1 MEIPGRTEMKMVN
14 GRTSNGRFETG
25 GRRCRRIETFKT
37 DNDKM
42 MPIPRM
48 LKICAALFLLLPTLG
63 SVAQAPLLPV
73 NLKVEYLE
81 RPMGLDIQQP
91 RFSWTLQS
99 TNKQLYGQ
107 KQTAYRILV
116 ASSLKK
122 LDANIGDL
130 WDSEWKPS
138 AQMGQVVFQGVP
150 LHSDRRYYW
159 KVAVRDEKN
168 AVSGWSE
175 STYWHTGI
183 IRPQEWKA
191 GWIGSP
197 VVFDP
202 AQPDCN
208 IPDPWLRKS
217 FSLEKLP
224 GQAVL
229 FVASAGFHELYVN
242 GKRVGDAVMA
252 TAVTDLTKRARYVSY
267 DIAPYLSKG
276 RNVIGLWLGTSWSIH
291 GPYIT
296 KDRPNT
302 PIVAAQV
309 DFYENADPGPE
320 ARPFASVHTDAT
332 WKVKSSPSRLLGVWN
347 SNRMGGELWDA
358 NLDEPQW
365 NTIGYADEDW
375 RNATSYDPKLKIS
388 AQQVEQN
395 RLFDEI
401 RPVSVKKI
409 NDSTYRVDMGVNFAG
424 WTTIDLEGKPGHRA
438 ELLFSERENMEM
450 TFGLHSAYIFDK
462 TGKGTFK
469 NRFNYGSGR
478 WITIKG
484 VTKEPEPGAI
494 KGWMARTAYKDAA
507 TFSCSDP
514 LQNWIY
520 NTVRWT
526 YENLSL
532 GGFIVDCPQ
541 RERLGYG
548 GDAHATCE
556 TGMLNYQVGALY
568 TKWMEDWRD
577 VSGTESIVGNMY
589 DTAFA
594 RKEVMSGRHLH
605 KGILPHT
612 APTYMG
618 GGGPAWGGIV
628 VTLPWYFYR
637 QYGDE
642 TILRKNFSI
651 IRNWVDFL
659 ESNTRDGILQRFG
672 GRWDF
677 LGDWLWPNATA
688 EGMNNDSPQNGCFN
702 NLYRIYNLR
711 IAAKI
716 ADQIGEKEWAAKWN
730 GQAEAFS
737 TIIHKKFFNPADTS
751 YADGSMGNLVAALLA
766 DVVPDTDKKQVWTR
780 LENEIRVRRKG
791 HIHVGITGGA
801 LLFKLL
807 REQNRQDLLFE
818 MTSKTDYPGWGYMK
832 ANGATT
838 IWEMWEKDLPGHSL
852 LHSSFLY
859 PGAWYIDGLAGI
871 KVDKPGYER
880 FIIQPPGIET
890 SKLSWAKAT
899 FESPAG
905 LIKSNWSR
913 TNGKLHMEVAIPP
926 NSTALLKIADTDG
939 LLLKEKKDAI
949 RVIEKRD
956 GITVYEL
963 QSGSYSF

>member
-1 MEIPGRTEMKMVN
+1 MKSITRTRKM
-14 GRTSNGRFETG
+14 
-25 GRRCRRIETFKT
+25 
-37 DNDKM
+37 
-42 MPIPRM
+42 
-48 LKICAALFLLLPTLG
+48 CAVFLLLLPLWG
-63 SVAQAPLLPV
+63 YAASAPLLPV
-73 NLKVEYLE
+73 NLKVEYLDN
-81 RPMGLDIQQP
+81 PLGLDRPQP
-91 RFSWTLQS
+91 RFSWTLKS
-99 TNKQLYGQ
+99 TRPGLYGQ
-107 KQTAYRILV
+107 KQTAYRVLV

-122 LDANIGDL
+122 LNAGIGDI
-130 WDSEWKPS
+130 WDSEWERS
-138 AQMGQVVFQGVP
+138 AQMSQVVLPGAR

-159 KVAVRDEKN
+159 KVAVKDETN
-168 AVSGWSE
+168 AVSDWSA
-175 STYWHTGI
+175 TAYWHTGMLE
-183 IRPQEWKA
+183 PGAWKA
-191 GWIGSP
+191 GWIGSS
-197 VVFDP
+197 VIFDP
-202 AQPDCN
+202 AQKDCN
-208 IPDPWLRKS
+208 IPDPWLRKV
-217 FSLEKLP
+217 FALDAIP
-224 GQAVL
+224 AQAML
-229 FVASAGFHELYVN
+229 YVASVGFHELYVN
-242 GKRVGDAVMA
+242 GKRVGDDVMP
-252 TAVTDLTKRARYVSY
+252 TAVTDHTKRARYLAY
-267 DIAPYLSKG
+267 DIAPYLNKG
-276 RNVIGLWLGTSWSIH
+276 ANAIAIWLGTSWSIH
-291 GPYIT
+291 GPYVT

-309 DFYENADPGPE
+309 DCYAHKDPGPAE
-320 ARPFASVHTDAT
+320 RPFATVRTDAS
-332 WKVKSSPSRLLGVWN
+332 WKVKGSPNKLLGVWN

-358 NLDEPQW
+358 NLDEPLW
-365 NTIGYADEDW
+365 NTIAYRDANW
-375 RNATSYDPKLKIS
+375 LAATVYHPGLQVS

-395 RLFDEI
+395 RRFDEI
-401 RPVSVKKI
+401 RPVSIKKI
-409 NDSTYRVDMGVNFAG
+409 SDDTYRVDMGVNFAG
-424 WTTIDLEGKPGHRA
+424 WIAAKLEGQPGHRA

-462 TGKGTFK
+462 TGKGTFRNK
-469 NRFNYGSGR
+469 FNYGSGR

-484 VTKEPEPGAI
+484 VTKTPQLGDI
-494 KGWMARTAYKDAA
+494 KGWLVRTAYKDAA
-507 TFSCSDP
+507 SFSCSDS

-556 TGMLNYQVGALY
+556 TGMLNYQVAAMY

-594 RKEVMSGRHLH
+594 RKAVMSGRHLH
-605 KGILPHT
+605 QGILPHT

-642 TILRKNFSI
+642 SMLRNNFTL
-651 IRNWVDFL
+651 IRNWLDFL
-659 ESNTRDGILQRFG
+659 ERNTRDGILQRFG
-672 GRWDF
+672 GKWDF

-688 EGMNNDSPQNGCFN
+688 EGMNNDSPQNLCFN

-711 IAAKI
+711 TAIKI
-716 ADQIGEKEWAAKWN
+716 ADQIGEKEWAGKWRE
-730 GQAEAFS
+730 QAAAFS
-737 TIIHKKFFNPADTS
+737 DVIHKKFFNEADTS

-766 DVVPDTDKKQVWTR
+766 EVVPDAYKQKVWKR
-780 LENEIRVRRKG
+780 LEHEIRVRRKG

-807 REQNRQDLLFE
+807 REQNRQDLLLE

-880 FIIQPPGIET
+880 FVIQPPQIAA
-890 SKLSWAKAT
+890 SKLGWVKAG

-905 LIKSNWSR
+905 FIKSNWSR
-913 TNGKLHMEVAIPP
+913 RNGVLHMELEIPP
-926 NSTALLKIADTDG
+926 NTTALLKIADTDG
-939 LLLKEKKDAI
+939 LILKEKKNQV
-949 RVIEKRD
+949 RLLGKQ
-956 GITVYEL
+956 GNITVYEL
-963 QSGSYSF
+963 QSGVYRF

>member
-1 MEIPGRTEMKMVN
+1 MKSI
-14 GRTSNGRFETG
+14 T
-25 GRRCRRIETFKT
+25 
-37 DNDKM
+37 
-42 MPIPRM
+42 RM
-48 LKICAALFLLLPTLG
+48 RDICVVLLLLLPLWG
-63 SVAQAPLLPV
+63 SAATAPLLPV
-73 NLKVEYLE
+73 NLKVEYLY
-81 RPMGLDIQQP
+81 RPMGLDAQQP
-91 RFSWTLQS
+91 RFSWTLKS
-99 TNKQLYGQ
+99 TRPGLYGQ
-107 KQTAYRILV
+107 KQTAYRVLV

-122 LDANIGDL
+122 LNAGIGDI
-130 WDSEWKPS
+130 WDSEWQPS
-138 AQMGQVVFQGVP
+138 AQMSQVALP
-150 LHSDRRYYW
+150 EARLHSDRRYYW
-159 KVAVRDEKN
+159 KVAVKDEKQ

-175 STYWHTGI
+175 TAYWHTGI
-183 IRPQEWKA
+183 LTPDIWKA
-191 GWIGSP
+191 GWIGAA

-202 AQPDCN
+202 AQKDCN

-217 FSLEKLP
+217 IILDAVP
-224 GQAVL
+224 GQAML
-229 FVASAGFHELYVN
+229 YVASVGFHEVYVN
-242 GKRVGDAVMA
+242 GKRVGDDVMP
-252 TAVTDLTKRARYVSY
+252 TAVTDHTKRARYVAY
-267 DIAPYLSKG
+267 DIASFLKKG
-276 RNVIGLWLGTSWSIH
+276 SNVIALWLGTSWSIH
-291 GPYIT
+291 GPYVT

-309 DFYENADPGPE
+309 DVYAHKDPGMAE
-320 ARPFASVHTDAT
+320 RPFATVRTDAT
-332 WKVKSSPSRLLGVWN
+332 WKIKSSPNKLLGTWN

-358 NLDEPQW
+358 NLDEPLW
-365 NTIGYADEDW
+365 NTAAYQDEDW
-375 RNATSYDPKLKIS
+375 QQATAYHPELQVS

-401 RPVSVKKI
+401 QPVAIKKTGEG
-409 NDSTYRVDMGVNFAG
+409 TYRVDMGVNFAG
-424 WTTIDLEGKPGHRA
+424 WIAADLEGTPGHRA
-438 ELLFSERENMEM
+438 ELLFSEREQMDM

-462 TGKGTFK
+462 TGKGTFRNK
-469 NRFNYGSGR
+469 FNYGSGR

-484 VTKEPEPGAI
+484 VTKAPQLSDI
-494 KGWMARTAYKDAA
+494 KGWLVRTAYKDAA
-507 TFSCSDP
+507 TFSCSDS

-577 VSGTESIVGNMY
+577 VSGTEPIVGNMY

-594 RKEVMSGRHLH
+594 RKEVMSGRQLH
-605 KGILPHT
+605 QGILPHT

-642 TILRKNFSI
+642 TILRKNFSL
-651 IRNWVDFL
+651 IRNWIGFL
-659 ESNTRDGILQRFG
+659 ESNTRDGVLQRFG
-672 GRWDF
+672 GSWDF

-688 EGMNNDSPQNGCFN
+688 EGMNNNSPQNLCFN

-711 IAAKI
+711 VAAKI
-716 ADQIGEKEWAAKWN
+716 AGQIGEKEWAAKWN
-730 GQAEAFS
+730 QQADTFS
-737 TIIHKKFFNPADTS
+737 GIIHKKFFNEKDTA

-766 DVVPDTDKKQVWTR
+766 DVVPGAWKEQVWKR
-780 LENEIRVRRKG
+780 LENEIRLRRNG

-818 MTSKTDYPGWGYMK
+818 MASKTDYPGWGYMK
-832 ANGATT
+832 ANNATT

-871 KVDKPGYER
+871 KVDAPGYTR
-880 FIIQPPGIET
+880 FIIQPPQLAV
-890 SKLSWAKAT
+890 SKLRWVKAG

-905 LIKSNWSR
+905 FIKSNWSR
-913 TNGKLHMEVAIPP
+913 EDGRLQLDLEIPP

-939 LLLKEKKDAI
+939 LLLQEKKDAI
-949 RVIEKRD
+949 RKIGKHN

-963 QSGSYSF
+963 QSGKYHF

>member
-1 MEIPGRTEMKMVN
+1 MIPIT
-14 GRTSNGRFETG
+14 
-25 GRRCRRIETFKT
+25 
-37 DNDKM
+37 
-42 MPIPRM
+42 RM
-48 LKICAALFLLLPTLG
+48 LKVCAAFLLLLP
-63 SVAQAPLLPV
+63 VWANAAKAPLLPV
-73 NLKVEYLE
+73 NLEVEYLE
-81 RPMGLDIQQP
+81 QPMGLDAVQP

-99 TNKQLYGQ
+99 TGEQLYGQ
-107 KQTAYRILV
+107 KQTAYRVLV

-122 LDANIGDL
+122 LHANIGDI
-130 WDSEWKPS
+130 WDSKWRAS
-138 AQMGQVVFQGVP
+138 AQMSQVVFGGSP
-150 LHSDRRYYW
+150 LRSDRSYYW
-159 KVAVRDEKN
+159 KVAVKDETGS
-168 AVSGWSE
+168 ASDWSK

-183 IRPQEWKA
+183 MKPEEWKA
-191 GWIGSP
+191 AWIGSS

-202 AQPDCN
+202 TQKDCN

-217 FSLEKLP
+217 FSLAAVP
-224 GQAVL
+224 GQAVIY
-229 FVASAGFHELYVN
+229 VASVGFHELYVN
-242 GKRVGDAVMA
+242 GKRVGDDVMP
-252 TAVTDLTKRARYVSY
+252 TAVTDHTKRARYVSY
-267 DIAPYLSKG
+267 NIAPYLHKG
-276 RNVIGLWLGTSWSIH
+276 NNVVGIWLGTSWSIH
-291 GPYIT
+291 GPYVI

-309 DFYENADPGPE
+309 DLYEQADPG
-320 ARPFASVHTDAT
+320 AAALPFATVRTDAS
-332 WKVKSSPSRLLGVWN
+332 WKLKSSPSRLLGVWN

-365 NTIGYADEDW
+365 NTAAYRDDAW
-375 RNATSYDPKLKIS
+375 QPATRYHPKLQVS

-395 RLFDEI
+395 RLFDTI
-401 RPVSVKKI
+401 RPVAVKKI
-409 NDSTYRVDMGVNFAG
+409 SDGTYRVDMGVNFAG
-424 WTTIDLEGKPGHRA
+424 WVAINLEGEPGQRA
-438 ELLFSERENMEM
+438 DLLFSEREQMEV

-462 TGKGTFK
+462 TGKGTFR

-484 VTKEPEPGAI
+484 VTREPQLSDI
-494 KGWMARTAYKDAA
+494 RGWLVRTAYKDAA

-556 TGMLNYQVGALY
+556 TGMLNYHVGALY

-594 RKEVMSGRHLH
+594 RKGVMGGRYLH

-642 TILRKNFSI
+642 TILRKNFTL
-651 IRNWVDFL
+651 IRNWLAFL
-659 ESNTRDGILQRFG
+659 ETHTKDGVLQRFG
-672 GRWDF
+672 GNWDF

-688 EGMNNDSPQNGCFN
+688 EGMNNNSPQNLCFN

-716 ADQIGEKEWAAKWN
+716 AGQIGEKAWAQKWQE
-730 GQAEAFS
+730 QAVAFS
-737 TIIHKKFFNPADTS
+737 KVIHTKFFNEADSS

-766 DVVPDTDKKQVWTR
+766 DVVPAAYKEKVWKR

-818 MTSKTDYPGWGYMK
+818 MASKTDYPGWGYMK
-832 ANGATT
+832 ENGATT

-871 KVDKPGYER
+871 KVDKPGYGR
-880 FIIQPPGIET
+880 FIIEPPRIAASQLG
-890 SKLSWAKAT
+890 WVKAS

-905 LIKSNWSR
+905 FIRCNWSR
-913 TNGKLHMEVAIPP
+913 TDGRLRMELEIPP
-926 NSTALLKIADTDG
+926 NSSALLKIADTDG
-939 LLLKEKKDAI
+939 LQLKEKKGVI
-949 RVIEKRD
+949 RVAEKRN
-956 GITVYEL
+956 GATVYEL
-963 QSGSYSF
+963 QSGVYRF

>member
-1 MEIPGRTEMKMVN
+1 MIL
-14 GRTSNGRFETG
+14 TSRV
-25 GRRCRRIETFKT
+25 
-37 DNDKM
+37 
-42 MPIPRM
+42 
-48 LKICAALFLLLPTLG
+48 LKIFVAFLVLLPLWG
-63 SVAQAPLLPV
+63 LAANAPLLPV
-73 NLKVEYLE
+73 NLKIEYLD
-81 RPMGLDIQQP
+81 RPMGLDVLQP
-91 RFSWTLQS
+91 RFSWTLKS
-99 TNKQLYGQ
+99 TRPGLYGQ
-107 KQTAYRILV
+107 KQTAYRVLV

-122 LDANIGDL
+122 LNAGIGDI
-130 WDSEWKPS
+130 WDSEWEPS
-138 AQMGQVVFQGVP
+138 AQMSQVILPAGR
-150 LHSDRRYYW
+150 LHSDRSYYW
-159 KVAVRDEKN
+159 KVAVKDEKN

-175 STYWHTGI
+175 TAYWHTGI
-183 IRPQEWKA
+183 LEPETWKA
-191 GWIGSP
+191 GWIGSS

-202 AQPDCN
+202 TQKDCN

-217 FSLEKLP
+217 FMLESVP
-224 GQAVL
+224 AQAVMH
-229 FVASAGFHELYVN
+229 VASVGFHELYVN
-242 GKRVGDAVMA
+242 GKRVGTDVMP
-252 TAVTDLTKRARYVSY
+252 TAVTDHTKRARYVSY
-267 DIAPYLSKG
+267 NIAPYLNKG
-276 RNVIGLWLGTSWSIH
+276 ANVIAVWLGTSWSIH
-291 GPYIT
+291 GPYVT

-309 DFYENADPGPE
+309 DFYKQKDPD
-320 ARPFASVHTDAT
+320 AAVQPFATVRTDAS
-332 WKVKSSPSRLLGVWN
+332 WKIKSSPGRLLGVWN

-358 NLDEPQW
+358 NLEEPGW
-365 NTIGYADEDW
+365 NTVDYRDDQW
-375 RNATSYDPKLKIS
+375 SPATSYTPRLQVS

-395 RLFDEI
+395 QRFDEI
-401 RPVSVKKI
+401 KPVAIKKI

-424 WTTIDLEGKPGHRA
+424 WIAANLEGKPGHRA
-438 ELLFSERENMEM
+438 DLLFSERENMEM
-450 TFGLHSAYIFDK
+450 TFGLHSAYIFNG
-462 TGKGTFK
+462 TGKGTFRNK
-469 NRFNYGSGR
+469 FNYGSGR

-484 VTKEPEPGAI
+484 VTKEPRLSDI
-494 KGWMARTAYKDAA
+494 TGWLVRTGYRDAA
-507 TFSCSDP
+507 TFSCSDS

-520 NTVRWT
+520 KTVRWT

-594 RKEVMSGRHLH
+594 HKEVMSGRHLH
-605 KGILPHT
+605 PGILPHT

-642 TILRKNFSI
+642 TILRKNFSL
-651 IRNWVDFL
+651 IRNWLGFL
-659 ESNTRDGILQRFG
+659 ETQTRDGVLQRFG

-688 EGMNNDSPQNGCFN
+688 EGMNNDSPQNLCFN

-711 IAAKI
+711 TAIKI
-716 ADQIGEKEWAAKWN
+716 ADQIGEKEWAGKWRA
-730 GQAEAFS
+730 QAAAFS
-737 TIIHKKFFNPADTS
+737 DVIHKKFFNEADTS
-751 YADGSMGNLVAALLA
+751 YADGSMGNLVGALLA
-766 DVVPDTDKKQVWTR
+766 DVVPDAYREKVWKR
-780 LENEIRVRRKG
+780 LEDEILVRRKG

-807 REQNRQDLLFE
+807 REQNRQDLLWE

-859 PGAWYIDGLAGI
+859 PGAWYMDGLAGI
-871 KVDKPGYER
+871 KVDEPGYRR
-880 FIIQPPGIET
+880 FVIQPPQIEA
-890 SKLSWAKAT
+890 SKLSWVKAG

-913 TNGKLHMEVAIPP
+913 KDGTLHLDLEIPP
-926 NSTALLKIADTDG
+926 NSTALLKIADADG
-939 LLLKEKKDAI
+939 LLIKEKQGVI
-949 RVIEKRD
+949 RVAEKRN

-963 QSGSYSF
+963 QSGIYRF

>member
-1 MEIPGRTEMKMVN
+1 
-14 GRTSNGRFETG
+14 
-25 GRRCRRIETFKT
+25 
-37 DNDKM
+37 
-42 MPIPRM
+42 MPISRM
-48 LKICAALFLLLPTLG
+48 LNVCVVFFLLLPVWTY
-63 SVAQAPLLPV
+63 AAKAPLLPV
-73 NLKVEYLE
+73 NLKVEYLD
-81 RPMGLDIQQP
+81 RPMGLDAPQP
-91 RFSWTLQS
+91 RFSWTLKS
-99 TNKQLYGQ
+99 TGPGLYGQ
-107 KQTAYRILV
+107 NQTAYRVLV

-122 LDANIGDL
+122 LNAGIGDI

-138 AQMGQVVFQGVP
+138 VQMSQVALPGAR

-159 KVAVRDEKN
+159 KVAVKDEKH
-168 AVSGWSE
+168 AVSDWSE
-175 STYWHTGI
+175 TAYWHTGI
-183 IRPQEWKA
+183 LEPGAWKA
-191 GWIGSP
+191 GWIGSS

-202 AQPDCN
+202 AQRDCN

-217 FSLEKLP
+217 FVLDAVPE
-224 GQAVL
+224 QAML
-229 FVASAGFHELYVN
+229 YVASVGFHEVYVN
-242 GKRVGDAVMA
+242 GKRMGDDVMP
-252 TAVTDLTKRARYVSY
+252 TAVTDHTKRARYIAY
-267 DIAPYLSKG
+267 DIASFLNKG
-276 RNVIGLWLGTSWSIH
+276 SNVIAIWLGTSWSIH
-291 GPYIT
+291 GPYVT

-309 DFYENADPGPE
+309 DFYAHKDPDMAE
-320 ARPFASVHTDAT
+320 RPFATVRTDAT
-332 WKVKSSPSRLLGVWN
+332 WKIKDSPNKLLGVWN
-347 SNRMGGELWDA
+347 SNQMGGELWDA
-358 NLDEPQW
+358 SLDEPGW
-365 NTIGYADEDW
+365 NMAAYRDEDW
-375 RNATSYDPKLKIS
+375 KQATAYHPNLKVS

-409 NDSTYRVDMGVNFAG
+409 SDDTYRVDMGVNFAG
-424 WTTIDLEGKPGHRA
+424 WIAADLEGKPGQRA
-438 ELLFSERENMEM
+438 ELLFSEREQLEM

-462 TGKGTFK
+462 TGKGTFRNK
-469 NRFNYGSGR
+469 FNYGSGR

-484 VTKEPEPGAI
+484 LTRAPQLSDI
-494 KGWMARTAYKDAA
+494 KGWLVRTAYKDAA
-507 TFSCSDP
+507 TFSCSDS

-556 TGMLNYQVGALY
+556 TGMLNYQVAAMY
-568 TKWMEDWRD
+568 TQWMEDWRD

-594 RKEVMSGRHLH
+594 RKGVMGGRFLH

-642 TILRKNFSI
+642 TILRKNFSL
-651 IRNWVDFL
+651 IRNWLAFL
-659 ESNTRDGILQRFG
+659 ETNTKDGVLQRFG
-672 GRWDF
+672 GNWDF

-688 EGMNNDSPQNGCFN
+688 EGMNNNSPQNLCFN

-716 ADQIGEKEWAAKWN
+716 AGQIGEKEWAAKWSS
-730 GQAEAFS
+730 QADAFS
-737 TIIHKKFFNPADTS
+737 DIIHKKFFNEKDTS

-766 DVVPDTDKKQVWTR
+766 DVVPDVWKEKVWER

-818 MTSKTDYPGWGYMK
+818 MASKTDYPGWGYMK
-832 ANGATT
+832 ENKATT

-871 KVDKPGYER
+871 KVDAPGYTR
-880 FIIQPPGIET
+880 FIIQPPQIAA
-890 SKLSWAKAT
+890 SKLRWVNAG

-905 LIKSNWSR
+905 FIKSNWSR
-913 TNGKLHMEVAIPP
+913 KDGTLHMELEIPP
-926 NSTALLKIADTDG
+926 NSRALLKIADTDS
-939 LLLKEKKDAI
+939 LLLKEKKGAI
-949 RVIEKRD
+949 RRIEKRN
-956 GITVYEL
+956 GLTVYEL
-963 QSGSYSF
+963 QSGTYRF